1 MLMTLKHFIAAHPHI
16 CNETSGQSNK

>member
-1 MLMTLKHFIAAHPHI
+1 MTLKHFIAAHPHI